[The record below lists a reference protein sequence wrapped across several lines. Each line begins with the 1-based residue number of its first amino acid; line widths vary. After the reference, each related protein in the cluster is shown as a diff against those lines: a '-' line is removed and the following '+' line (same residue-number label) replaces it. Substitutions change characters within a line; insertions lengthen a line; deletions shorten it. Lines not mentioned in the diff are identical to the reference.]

1 MGEDPRVRGFFH
13 GVGFNSAGMMLG
25 GGCGDQLAKWIVRG
39 RPELDMYGYD
49 IRRFCPEVSSDKVWV
64 DERSHEAY
72 AKNYAMVFPHD
83 EPLAG
88 RNMKTDPF
96 HSILLAAGCVYQERF
111 GWERPGWFTMHGPC
125 PLKKYDWYGAYGNLP
140 NTEYGYKE
148 RLNLDYTF
156 DHTPIEEN
164 VSSLSLRVSC
174 DIVTCSDPCGVSGH
188 QDGCCSVQHVLLR
201 QVLPDG
207 ARGSAG
213 GGLDL
218 LCQDGRRGR
227 QDCLHLHAQ

>member
-49 IRRFCPEVSSDKVWV
+49 IRRFCPEVSSDQTWV
-64 DERSHEAY
+64 EERSHEAY
-72 AKNYAMVFPHD
+72 AKNYALVFPHD

-88 RNMKTDPF
+88 RNMKTDPL
-96 HSILLAAGCVYQERF
+96 HSVLLEAGCVYQERF

-125 PLKKYDWYGAYGNLP
+125 PLKKYDWYGAYGNLA

-164 VSSLSLRVSC
+164 VSVTVLPLSHWTVSQLK
-174 DIVTCSDPCGVSGH
+174 CSDP
-188 QDGCCSVQHVLLR
+188 R
-201 QVLPDG
+201 
-207 ARGSAG
+207 
-213 GGLDL
+213 
-218 LCQDGRRGR
+218 
-227 QDCLHLHAQ
+227 

>member
-49 IRRFCPEVSSDKVWV
+49 IRRFCPEVSKDKVWV
-64 DERSHEAY
+64 DQRSHEAY

-96 HSILLAAGCVYQERF
+96 HSLLLEAGCVYQERF

-125 PLKKYDWYGAYGNLP
+125 PLKEYDWYGAYGNLP

-164 VSSLSLRVSC
+164 VSSVNCKPAVPNSVLFRSEQSVWPPGLQRLYS
-174 DIVTCSDPCGVSGH
+174 TCLTLASST
-188 QDGCCSVQHVLLR
+188 S
-201 QVLPDG
+201 
-207 ARGSAG
+207 
-213 GGLDL
+213 LDL
-218 LCQDGRRGR
+218 RLNRHQTGSSLPGWTGRLVRLSTPA
-227 QDCLHLHAQ
+227 C

>member
-49 IRRFCPEVSSDKVWV
+49 IRRFCPEVSSHQGWV
-64 DERSHEAY
+64 EERSHEAY
-72 AKNYAMVFPHD
+72 AKNYALVFPHD

-88 RNMKTDPF
+88 RNMKTDPL
-96 HSILLAAGCVYQERF
+96 HSELLAAGCVYQERF

-164 VSSLSLRVSC
+164 VSVVTPLCHWAVSRLK
-174 DIVTCSDPCGVSGH
+174 CSDPS
-188 QDGCCSVQHVLLR
+188 
-201 QVLPDG
+201 
-207 ARGSAG
+207 
-213 GGLDL
+213 
-218 LCQDGRRGR
+218 
-227 QDCLHLHAQ
+227 

>member
-49 IRRFCPEVSSDKVWV
+49 IRRFCPQVSSDQAWV
-64 DERSHEAY
+64 EERSHEAY

-88 RNMKTDPF
+88 RNMKTDPL
-96 HSILLAAGCVYQERF
+96 HSVLLEAGCVYQERF

-125 PLKKYDWYGAYGNLP
+125 PLKKYDWYGAYGNLA
-140 NTEYGYKE
+140 NSEYGYKE

-164 VSSLSLRVSC
+164 VSLTPALTRQFLNWK
-174 DIVTCSDPCGVSGH
+174 CSDQSRVSGH
-188 QDGCCSVQHVLLR
+188 QDSGRSLQHVLLR
-201 QVLPDG
+201 QVLSH
-207 ARGSAG
+207 RT
-213 GGLDL
+213 
-218 LCQDGRRGR
+218 
-227 QDCLHLHAQ
+227 